1 MVNLNVTDRL
11 LPDGI
16 VVRVCSPAD
25 LEFVALSD
33 FNVYIFGK
41 L

>member
-16 VVRVCSPAD
+16 VVRVVLQT
-25 LEFVALSD
+25 LEFVAFSD
-33 FNVYIFGK
+33 FNVYTFGK